1 MLMVGG
7 AADKSDRR
15 AGTWAMAPAPTG
27 APRRRPLGASH
38 PPVSFALPECERRM
52 NSTARVADRWDT
64 GAMRSQQEY
73 VLRTVEERAIRFVQL
88 WFTDVLGTAKTFS
101 ITPAELEN
109 ALEEGMTFDGSAI
122 DGFSRVQESDVL
134 ARPDPKTFQLL
145 PWNPD
150 DVPVARV
157 FCDIFNLDGT
167 PFEGCPRH
175 ALRRTLDR
183 AREQGFTFFA
193 SPEIEYFYFADA
205 DPSATPVTLDAGS
218 YFELTANDL
227 ASELRKESVLTLEDM
242 GVPVEHAQ
250 HEDAPSQH
258 EIDLRYTDA
267 LTMADTVMTV
277 RLVVKE
283 TARRHGVHASFMPKP
298 LAGVQGSGMH
308 THLSLFEGD
317 TNAFYDA
324 ADPYGLSQVAK
335 RFVAGLLR
343 HAHEITAVTNQW
355 VNSYKRLVTGYEA
368 PIHVSWARNNRSA
381 LVRVPV
387 VKRAKPESTR
397 VEYRAPDSAANPYLA
412 FAVMLAAG
420 LKGIEE
426 GYELPRE
433 ATANLFAMTP
443 EELAADGIR
452 PLPSSL
458 SEAIVDMER
467 SELVAETLGEHVFE
481 WFIRNKRAEWAAYKT
496 QITQF
501 ELDRY
506 LPLL

>member
-1 MLMVGG
+1 
-7 AADKSDRR
+7 
-15 AGTWAMAPAPTG
+15 
-27 APRRRPLGASH
+27 
-38 PPVSFALPECERRM
+38 
-52 NSTARVADRWDT
+52 
-64 GAMRSQQEY
+64 MRSQQEY

-88 WFTDVLGTAKTFS
+88 WFTDVLGTPKTFS

-145 PWNPD
+145 PWHPGE
-150 DVPVARV
+150 VPVARV
-157 FCDIFNLDGT
+157 FCDIFNLDGS

-175 ALRRTLDR
+175 VLRRSLDR
-183 AREQGFTFFA
+183 AREKGFTFYA

-205 DPSATPVTLDAGS
+205 DPSHTPVGLDSGS
-218 YFELTANDL
+218 YFDLTASDL
-227 ASELRKESVLTLEDM
+227 ASNLRKQSVLTLEEM
-242 GVPVEHAQ
+242 GIPVEHAQ

-258 EIDLRYTDA
+258 EVDLRYTDA

-277 RLVVKE
+277 RLVLKE
-283 TARRHGVHASFMPKP
+283 IAQASGIHASFMPKP
-298 LAGVQGSGMH
+298 VAGVQGSGMH

-317 TNAFYDA
+317 TNAFSDPD
-324 ADPYGLSQVAK
+324 DPYGLSKLSKQ
-335 RFVAGLLR
+335 FIAGLLR
-343 HAHEITAVTNQW
+343 HAPEITAVTNQW
-355 VNSYKRLVTGYEA
+355 VNSYKRLVSGYEA

-387 VKRAKPESTR
+387 VKHNKWESTR
-397 VEYRAPDSAANPYLA
+397 IEYRAPDSACNPYLA
-412 FAVMLAAG
+412 FAVVLAAG

-433 ATANLFAMTP
+433 AAANLFEMTP

-452 PLPSSL
+452 SLPGSL
-458 SEAIVDMER
+458 HEAVGEMER
-467 SELVAETLGEHVFE
+467 SELMAETLGEHVFE
-481 WFIRNKRAEWAAYKT
+481 WFTRNKRAEWAAYKAHVS
-496 QITQF
+496 QF